1 MVIDFRQPPPKSD
14 YGIKNT
20 LTPANLHSSLF
31 SLFMSAPQ
39 QFTVNVPGAV
49 QKDGET
55 LPRRHFKFADALISH
70 PEDVTTMW
78 DVFCHGN
85 KIAGGNL
92 QHNFECPSLCYTTF
106 T

>member
-1 MVIDFRQPPPKSD
+1 
-14 YGIKNT
+14 
-20 LTPANLHSSLF
+20 
-31 SLFMSAPQ
+31 MSAPQ
-39 QFTVNVPGAV
+39 QLTVNVPGAV

-55 LPRRHFKFADALISH
+55 LPRRHFKFADALVSH

-92 QHNFECPSLCYTTF
+92 QHDFE
-106 T
+106 